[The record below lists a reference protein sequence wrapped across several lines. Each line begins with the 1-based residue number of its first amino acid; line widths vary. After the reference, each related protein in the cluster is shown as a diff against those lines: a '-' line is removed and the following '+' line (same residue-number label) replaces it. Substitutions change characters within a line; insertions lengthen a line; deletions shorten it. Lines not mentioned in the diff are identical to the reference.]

1 MTDVVYFQ
9 AVDKV
14 GLTRLYRLGL
24 IHYFYVLNIYKFVT
38 INMFNCYDTIAYKK
52 IVSATKLE
60 TLSQFVNIC
69 FILFLREIHVNY
81 VGHIIIYFYC
91 CYTYAQTKSLGP
103 SAETIV
109 TKFYIPFISQ
119 AGYFRQSR
127 FCNLSSFRRSRFG
140 NQIQPIYKQDM

>member
-69 FILFLREIHVNY
+69 SRLFLRVIHVNY
-81 VGHIIIYFYC
+81 VGTHNNLFLLLLHLR
-91 CYTYAQTKSLGP
+91 TNK
-103 SAETIV
+103 E
-109 TKFYIPFISQ
+109 
-119 AGYFRQSR
+119 SR
-127 FCNLSSFRRSRFG
+127 SERRNNSDK
-140 NQIQPIYKQDM
+140 ILHPLH